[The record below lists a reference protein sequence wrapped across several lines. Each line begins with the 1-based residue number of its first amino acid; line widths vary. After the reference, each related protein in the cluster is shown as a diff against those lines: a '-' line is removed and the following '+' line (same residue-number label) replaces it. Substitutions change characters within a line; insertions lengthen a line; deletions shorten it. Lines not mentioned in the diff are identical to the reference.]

1 MRGVECATPCTFTVI
16 FGIIMR
22 KCIHSCAVTFP
33 LLYINLYE
41 LSTNIGP
48 FMTLVLTNKEANR
61 TEEEP
66 NCVWIQLMLRGRRLT
81 TQTSLIALNLSYL
94 ELTKLRD

>member
-1 MRGVECATPCTFTVI
+1 
-16 FGIIMR
+16 
-22 KCIHSCAVTFP
+22 
-33 LLYINLYE
+33 
-41 LSTNIGP
+41 
-48 FMTLVLTNKEANR
+48 MTLVLTNKEANR